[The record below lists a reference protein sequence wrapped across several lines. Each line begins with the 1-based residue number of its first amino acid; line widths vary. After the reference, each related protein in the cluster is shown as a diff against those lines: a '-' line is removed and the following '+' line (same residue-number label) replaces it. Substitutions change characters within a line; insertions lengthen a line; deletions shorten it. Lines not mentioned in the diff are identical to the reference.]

1 MEHRIRKGPPCEVGL
16 LLARL
21 TPGERTEVETAM
33 KDVAIKSTQIAAALG
48 TAGLGTIPAQGM
60 RRHRNHECQCP
71 K

>member
-21 TPGERTEVETAM
+21 KPEDRAEVESAM
-33 KDVAIKSTQIAAALG
+33 KDVAIKSTQIAAALES
-48 TAGLGTIPAQGM
+48 AELGVIPAQGL
-60 RRHRNHECQCP
+60 RRHRNHECQCT